1 VIRWSR
7 VVSLGAVLA
16 ASCGGGGAAH
26 GARDR
31 ADFPPQPRGCAVQVF
46 QDAPTQTRNIGP
58 VTARCADTDSR
69 DVCLRE
75 LEDQVCLLG
84 GDVLWQV
91 EGPTP
96 TATSTG
102 TAQRMRGRASHTR

>member
-1 VIRWSR
+1 MR
-7 VVSLGAVLA
+7 VLGVLLVLA
-16 ASCGGGGAAH
+16 ASCGGGAAQV
-26 GARDR
+26 GT
-31 ADFPPQPRGCAVQVF
+31 DFPPQPRGCTVQVF
-46 QDAPTQTRNIGP
+46 QDAPPMRTRNIGP

-91 EGPTP
+91 DGPTP
-96 TATSTG
+96 TATATG
-102 TAQRMRGRASHTR
+102 MAQRMRGRAAHSR